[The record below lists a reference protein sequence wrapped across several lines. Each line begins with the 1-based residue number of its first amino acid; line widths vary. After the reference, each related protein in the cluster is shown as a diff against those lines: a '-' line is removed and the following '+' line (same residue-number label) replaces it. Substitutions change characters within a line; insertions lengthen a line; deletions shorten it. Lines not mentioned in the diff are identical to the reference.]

1 MDLPKRKN
9 IRLNDYNYSSNGAY
23 FITICT
29 KNKEN
34 LLWKNVVKRANCVR
48 PLDQLPLSK
57 IGIVIENEIY
67 KLNTV
72 YENIKVDKYQIMPN
86 HIHLIIFIY
95 EDSNGR
101 TQFAPTI
108 SRIIKQF
115 KGSIT
120 KQIGFSIWQKSFYD
134 RIIRNEN
141 EYQSVWNYI
150 HNNPLKYLEVYPCRN
165 ETIKKNLIL

>member
-9 IRLNDYNYSSNGAY
+9 IRLNDYNYSSNGTY

-34 LLWKNVVKRANCVR
+34 LLWKNVGANCVR

-134 RIIRNEN
+134 RIIRNEK

>member
-1 MDLPKRKN
+1 MEL
-9 IRLNDYNYSSNGAY
+9 ISLL
-23 FITICT
+23 FVL

-34 LLWKNVVKRANCVR
+34 LLWKNVGAICVR

-120 KQIGFSIWQKSFYD
+120 KQIGFSIWQKTFMTALYEMK
-134 RIIRNEN
+134 RNINQFGIIF
-141 EYQSVWNYI
+141 I
-150 HNNPLKYLEVYPCRN
+150 ITH
-165 ETIKKNLIL
+165 

>member
-9 IRLNDYNYSSNGAY
+9 IRLHNYNYSYNGAY

-34 LLWKNVVKRANCVR
+34 LLWKNVGANCVC

-108 SRIIKQF
+108 SRIIQQF

-120 KQIGFSIWQKSFYD
+120 KQIEFSIWQKSFYD
-134 RIIRNEN
+134 RIIRNEK
-141 EYQSVWNYI
+141 EYQEVWNYI
-150 HNNPLKYLEVYPCRN
+150 HNNPLKYLEV
-165 ETIKKNLIL
+165 

>member
-9 IRLNDYNYSSNGAY
+9 IRLNDYNYSSNGSY

-34 LLWKNVVKRANCVR
+34 LLWKNVGANCVR

-72 YENIKVDKYQIMPN
+72 YE
-86 HIHLIIFIY
+86 
-95 EDSNGR
+95 DSNGR

-120 KQIGFSIWQKSFYD
+120 KQIEFSIWQKSFYD
-134 RIIRNEN
+134 RIIRNEK
-141 EYQSVWNYI
+141 EYQEVWNYI
-150 HNNPLKYLEVYPCRN
+150 HNNPLKYLEV
-165 ETIKKNLIL
+165 

>member
-34 LLWKNVVKRANCVR
+34 LLWKNVGANCVR
-48 PLDQLPLSK
+48 PLDQLTLSK

-134 RIIRNEN
+134 RIIRNEK

>member
-34 LLWKNVVKRANCVR
+34 LLWKNVGANCVR

-57 IGIVIENEIY
+57 IGIVVENEIH
-67 KLNTV
+67 KLNTI
-72 YENIKVDKYQIMPN
+72 YENIKADKYQIMPN

-134 RIIRNEN
+134 RIIRNEK
-141 EYQSVWNYI
+141 EYQEVWNYI
-150 HNNPLKYLEVYPCRN
+150 HNNPLKYLEV
-165 ETIKKNLIL
+165 

>member
-34 LLWKNVVKRANCVR
+34 LLWENVGANCVR

-134 RIIRNEN
+134 RIIRNEK
-141 EYQSVWNYI
+141 EYQEVWNYI
-150 HNNPLKYLEVYPCRN
+150 HNNPLKYLEV
-165 ETIKKNLIL
+165 

>member
-9 IRLNDYNYSSNGAY
+9 IRLHNYNYSYNGAY

-34 LLWKNVVKRANCVR
+34 LLWKNVGANCVR

-72 YENIKVDKYQIMPN
+72 YENIKVDKYQIMLN

-134 RIIRNEN
+134 RIIRNEK
-141 EYQSVWNYI
+141 EYQSVMMVSM
-150 HNNPLKYLEVYPCRN
+150 PL
-165 ETIKKNLIL
+165 

>member
-9 IRLNDYNYSSNGAY
+9 IRLHNYNYSYDGAY

-34 LLWKNVVKRANCVR
+34 LLWKNVGANCVR

-134 RIIRNEN
+134 RVIRNEK

-150 HNNPLKYLEVYPCRN
+150 HNNPLKYLEV
-165 ETIKKNLIL
+165 

>member
-1 MDLPKRKN
+1 MIII
-9 IRLNDYNYSSNGAY
+9 IRLMELILLL
-23 FITICT
+23 FVL

-34 LLWKNVVKRANCVR
+34 LLWKNVGANCVR

-134 RIIRNEN
+134 RVIRNEK

-165 ETIKKNLIL
+165 ETIKKSLIL

>member
-34 LLWKNVVKRANCVR
+34 LLWKNVGANCVR

-134 RIIRNEN
+134 RVIRNEK

>member
-1 MDLPKRKN
+1 MYLPKRKN
-9 IRLNDYNYSSNGAY
+9 IRLHNYNYSYNGAY

-34 LLWKNVVKRANCVR
+34 LLWKNVGANCVR

-134 RIIRNEN
+134 RIIRNEK

>member
-1 MDLPKRKN
+1 MIII
-9 IRLNDYNYSSNGAY
+9 IRLMELILLL
-23 FITICT
+23 FVL

-34 LLWKNVVKRANCVR
+34 LLWKNVGANCVR

-134 RIIRNEN
+134 RIIRNEK

>member
-1 MDLPKRKN
+1 MEL
-9 IRLNDYNYSSNGAY
+9 ISLL
-23 FITICT
+23 FVL

-34 LLWKNVVKRANCVR
+34 LLWKNVGANCVR

-134 RIIRNEN
+134 RVIRNEK

-150 HNNPLKYLEVYPCRN
+150 HNNPLKYLEV
-165 ETIKKNLIL
+165 

>member
-23 FITICT
+23 FITICI

-34 LLWKNVVKRANCVR
+34 LLWKNVGANCVR

-101 TQFAPTI
+101 TQFAPNI

-134 RIIRNEN
+134 RVIRNEK

-150 HNNPLKYLEVYPCRN
+150 HNNPLKYLEV
-165 ETIKKNLIL
+165 

>member
-1 MDLPKRKN
+1 M
-9 IRLNDYNYSSNGAY
+9 I
-23 FITICT
+23 ICIYY
-29 KNKEN
+29 
-34 LLWKNVVKRANCVR
+34 LKNVGANCVR

-134 RIIRNEN
+134 RIIRNEK

-150 HNNPLKYLEVYPCRN
+150 HNNPLKYLEV
-165 ETIKKNLIL
+165 

>member
-23 FITICT
+23 FITICN

-34 LLWKNVVKRANCVR
+34 LLWKNVGANCVR

-120 KQIGFSIWQKSFYD
+120 KQIEFSIWQKSFYD
-134 RIIRNEN
+134 RIIRNEK
-141 EYQSVWNYI
+141 EYQEVWNYI
-150 HNNPLKYLEVYPCRN
+150 HNNPLKYLEV
-165 ETIKKNLIL
+165 

>member
-34 LLWKNVVKRANCVR
+34 LLWKNVGANCVR

-120 KQIGFSIWQKSFYD
+120 KQLDFQYGKNPFMTALYEMKRNINQFG
-134 RIIRNEN
+134 IIFII
-141 EYQSVWNYI
+141 I
-150 HNNPLKYLEVYPCRN
+150 H
-165 ETIKKNLIL
+165 

>member
-34 LLWKNVVKRANCVR
+34 LLWKNVGANCVR

-120 KQIGFSIWQKSFYD
+120 KQTGFSIWQKSFYD

>member
-1 MDLPKRKN
+1 MFA
-9 IRLNDYNYSSNGAY
+9 RLTNYHY
-23 FITICT
+23 
-29 KNKEN
+29 
-34 LLWKNVVKRANCVR
+34 
-48 PLDQLPLSK
+48 LPLSK

>member
-1 MDLPKRKN
+1 MEL
-9 IRLNDYNYSSNGAY
+9 ISLL
-23 FITICT
+23 FVL

-34 LLWKNVVKRANCVR
+34 LLWKNVGANYVR
-48 PLDQLPLSK
+48 PLEQLPLSK

-134 RIIRNEN
+134 RVIRNEK

-150 HNNPLKYLEVYPCRN
+150 HNNPLKYLEV
-165 ETIKKNLIL
+165 

>member
-1 MDLPKRKN
+1 VFA
-9 IRLNDYNYSSNGAY
+9 RLTNYHY
-23 FITICT
+23 
-29 KNKEN
+29 
-34 LLWKNVVKRANCVR
+34 
-48 PLDQLPLSK
+48 LPLSK

>member
-1 MDLPKRKN
+1 M
-9 IRLNDYNYSSNGAY
+9 
-23 FITICT
+23 
-29 KNKEN
+29 EN
-34 LLWKNVVKRANCVR
+34 VGANCVR

>member
-1 MDLPKRKN
+1 MDLTKRKN
-9 IRLNDYNYSSNGAY
+9 IRLHHYNYSSNGAY

-34 LLWKNVVKRANCVR
+34 LLWKNVGANCVR
-48 PLDQLPLSK
+48 TLDQLPLSK

-134 RIIRNEN
+134 RVIRNEK

-150 HNNPLKYLEVYPCRN
+150 HNNPLKYLEV
-165 ETIKKNLIL
+165 

>member
-1 MDLPKRKN
+1 MIII
-9 IRLNDYNYSSNGAY
+9 IRLMELISLL
-23 FITICT
+23 FVL

-34 LLWKNVVKRANCVR
+34 LLWKNVGANCVR
-48 PLDQLPLSK
+48 PLEQLPLSK
-57 IGIVIENEIY
+57 IGIVVENEIH
-67 KLNTV
+67 KLNTI

-134 RIIRNEN
+134 RIIRNEK
-141 EYQSVWNYI
+141 EYQEVWNYI
-150 HNNPLKYLEVYPCRN
+150 HNNPLKYLEV
-165 ETIKKNLIL
+165 

>member
-1 MDLPKRKN
+1 MIII
-9 IRLNDYNYSSNGAY
+9 IRLMELISLL
-23 FITICT
+23 FIL

-34 LLWKNVVKRANCVR
+34 LLWKNVGANCVR

-134 RIIRNEN
+134 RIIRNEK

-150 HNNPLKYLEVYPCRN
+150 HNNPLKYLEV
-165 ETIKKNLIL
+165 

>member
-1 MDLPKRKN
+1 M
-9 IRLNDYNYSSNGAY
+9 
-23 FITICT
+23 
-29 KNKEN
+29 
-34 LLWKNVVKRANCVR
+34 LWKNVGANCVR

-134 RIIRNEN
+134 RVIRNEK

-165 ETIKKNLIL
+165 ETIKKSLIL

>member
-1 MDLPKRKN
+1 MEL
-9 IRLNDYNYSSNGAY
+9 ISLL
-23 FITICT
+23 FVL

-34 LLWKNVVKRANCVR
+34 LLWKNVGATCVR

-134 RIIRNEN
+134 RIIRNEK

-150 HNNPLKYLEVYPCRN
+150 HNNPLKYLEV
-165 ETIKKNLIL
+165 

>member
-1 MDLPKRKN
+1 MFA
-9 IRLNDYNYSSNGAY
+9 RLTNYHY
-23 FITICT
+23 
-29 KNKEN
+29 
-34 LLWKNVVKRANCVR
+34 
-48 PLDQLPLSK
+48 LPLSK

-134 RIIRNEN
+134 RIIRNEK

>member
-34 LLWKNVVKRANCVR
+34 LLWKNVGANCVR

-134 RIIRNEN
+134 RAIRNEK

-150 HNNPLKYLEVYPCRN
+150 HNNPLKYLEV
-165 ETIKKNLIL
+165 

>member
-34 LLWKNVVKRANCVR
+34 LLWKNVGANCVR

-134 RIIRNEN
+134 RINTKREGI
-141 EYQSVWNYI
+141 SGS
-150 HNNPLKYLEVYPCRN
+150 LELYS
-165 ETIKKNLIL
+165 

>member
-34 LLWKNVVKRANCVR
+34 LLWKNVGANCVR

-120 KQIGFSIWQKSFYD
+120 KQIEFSIWQKSFYD
-134 RIIRNEN
+134 RIIRNEK
-141 EYQSVWNYI
+141 EYQEVWNYI
-150 HNNPLKYLEVYPCRN
+150 HNNPLKYLEV
-165 ETIKKNLIL
+165 

>member
-34 LLWKNVVKRANCVR
+34 LLWKNVGANCVR
-48 PLDQLPLSK
+48 PLEQLPLSK
-57 IGIVIENEIY
+57 IGIVVENEIH

-134 RIIRNEN
+134 RVIRNEK

-150 HNNPLKYLEVYPCRN
+150 HNNPLKYLEV
-165 ETIKKNLIL
+165 

>member
-1 MDLPKRKN
+1 MT
-9 IRLNDYNYSSNGAY
+9 NYHY
-23 FITICT
+23 
-29 KNKEN
+29 
-34 LLWKNVVKRANCVR
+34 
-48 PLDQLPLSK
+48 LPLSK

-150 HNNPLKYLEVYPCRN
+150 HNNPLKYLEV
-165 ETIKKNLIL
+165 

>member
-9 IRLNDYNYSSNGAY
+9 IRLNDYNYSSNGAD

-34 LLWKNVVKRANCVR
+34 LLWKNVGANCVR

-120 KQIGFSIWQKSFYD
+120 KQIEFSIWQKSFYD
-134 RIIRNEN
+134 RIIRNEK
-141 EYQSVWNYI
+141 EYQEVWNYI
-150 HNNPLKYLEVYPCRN
+150 HNNPLKYLEV
-165 ETIKKNLIL
+165 

>member
-1 MDLPKRKN
+1 M
-9 IRLNDYNYSSNGAY
+9 
-23 FITICT
+23 
-29 KNKEN
+29 
-34 LLWKNVVKRANCVR
+34 LWKNVGANCVR